1 MIHKQQEIHMAH
13 WTQQIT
19 ETYRALQEAELLQV
33 ELAKAK
39 LLIAQLSE
47 EKKIV
52 GERPEKG
59 PHVREQKPKIYVKGK
74 DGNYEP
80 KPIPTQQQNT
90 SPQSTNEQAQYI
102 FSLENAVIALAE
114 LSEGR
119 LGDAVAAIKVR
130 IKQAFG
136 GPSPKQIEQKK
147 RNDEYWKAARALPPA
162 PEDSRSWP
170 IGSYYYPDSAS
181 GASGTK
187 NEQTEYI
194 SSLENTVIA
203 LAESMNMSVEE
214 LIEGEKRNIRLQKAL
229 QKAGDN
235 VRIGNTKL
243 AAMDSHI
250 RDVAT
255 TQGGSAGQAA
265 SNALYRQK
273 GKTKS
278 AVSQAIEK
286 STKLSA
292 ALDTSTNQVRNSRA
306 ARVARGS
313 FSDSPNEQ
321 RQADRVRSI
330 GNEPKE
336 RNWRAAT
343 STDSLAAQGK
353 LPAKKF
359 GSPGDQRTNLS
370 AMRSDA
376 YAARLKHAEAQST
389 AAKAR
394 NQANRPV

>member
-1 MIHKQQEIHMAH
+1 MAYLLKVWMRKKIHKQQEIHMAH
-13 WTQQIT
+13 WTQQIA
-19 ETYRALQEAELLQV
+19 EAYRALQEAELLQV

-47 EKKIV
+47 EKEIV
-52 GERPEKG
+52 GKRLEKG
-59 PHVREQKPKIYVKGK
+59 PHVRQQKPSIYVKGK

-80 KPIPTQQQNT
+80 TPIPTKQQNT

-102 FSLENAVIALAE
+102 SSLENA
-114 LSEGR
+114 
-119 LGDAVAAIKVR
+119 
-130 IKQAFG
+130 
-136 GPSPKQIEQKK
+136 
-147 RNDEYWKAARALPPA
+147 
-162 PEDSRSWP
+162 
-170 IGSYYYPDSAS
+170 
-181 GASGTK
+181 
-187 NEQTEYI
+187 
-194 SSLENTVIA
+194 VIA
-203 LAESMNMSVEE
+203 LAESMNMSVED
-214 LIEGEKRNIRLQKAL
+214 LLNEGEARNIRLQKAL

-235 VRIGNTKL
+235 IRIGNTKL
-243 AAMDSHI
+243 GAMDSHI

-255 TQGGSAGQAA
+255 TQGGPAGQAA

-321 RQADRVRSI
+321 RQANRIRSI

-353 LPAKKF
+353 LPVKEF
-359 GSPGDQRTNLS
+359 GSPVNQRMSLS
-370 AMRSDA
+370 AKRSDA

>member
-1 MIHKQQEIHMAH
+1 MDFVQRNLINE
-13 WTQQIT
+13 
-19 ETYRALQEAELLQV
+19 RNNLQV

-39 LLIAQLSE
+39 LVIAQLSE
-47 EKKIV
+47 
-52 GERPEKG
+52 GMLG
-59 PHVREQKPKIYVKGK
+59 
-74 DGNYEP
+74 
-80 KPIPTQQQNT
+80 
-90 SPQSTNEQAQYI
+90 
-102 FSLENAVIALAE
+102 NAVE
-114 LSEGR
+114 
-119 LGDAVAAIKVR
+119 KV
-130 IKQAFG
+130 KKAFG
-136 GPSPKQIEQKK
+136 KQTVTPRQNPANSPPK
-147 RNDEYWKAARALPPA
+147 
-162 PEDSRSWP
+162 DSRAWP
-170 IGSYYYPDSAS
+170 IGEYSYPDSA
-181 GASGTK
+181 GTK
-187 NEQTEYI
+187 NEVHEQAQYI
-194 SSLENTVIA
+194 SSLENAVIA
-203 LAESMNMSVEE
+203 LAESMNMSVKD
-214 LIEGEKRNIRLQKAL
+214 LLNEGERRNIRLRKAL

-243 AAMDSHI
+243 AAMDSHV

-265 SNALYRQK
+265 DNALYRQK
-273 GKTKS
+273 GKTKVG
-278 AVSQAIEK
+278 VSQAIEK
-286 STKLSA
+286 STKLHA
-292 ALDTSTNQVRNSRA
+292 ALDIGTNQVKNSRA

-321 RQADRVRSI
+321 RQADRIRSI

-376 YAARLKHAEAQST
+376 YAARSKHAEAQSD

-394 NQANRPV
+394 NNANKPV

>member
-1 MIHKQQEIHMAH
+1 MDFVQRNLINERNNL
-13 WTQQIT
+13 QI
-19 ETYRALQEAELLQV
+19 

-39 LLIAQLSE
+39 LLIAQL
-47 EKKIV
+47 
-52 GERPEKG
+52 
-59 PHVREQKPKIYVKGK
+59 
-74 DGNYEP
+74 N
-80 KPIPTQQQNT
+80 
-90 SPQSTNEQAQYI
+90 
-102 FSLENAVIALAE
+102 ENAHVNAVHDALDDAEKHYDPQHGPIGKSYRNDAIPHFKIARAALDAAKATGV
-114 LSEGR
+114 EGKHLDKANAR
-119 LGDAVAAIKVR
+119 YNEMMGMMPKEGHDYGPG
-130 IKQAFG
+130 FG
-136 GPSPKQIEQKK
+136 GVWVPK
-147 RNDEYWKAARALPPA
+147 
-162 PEDSRSWP
+162 
-170 IGSYYYPDSAS
+170 GSYD
-181 GASGTK
+181 
-187 NEQTEYI
+187 EQTEYI
-194 SSLENTVIA
+194 SSLENAVIA
-203 LAESMNMSVEE
+203 LAESMNMSVED
-214 LIEGEKRNIRLQKAL
+214 LLNEGEKRNIRLQKAL

-235 VRIGNTKL
+235 IRIGNTKL
-243 AAMDSHI
+243 GAMDSHI

-321 RQADRVRSI
+321 RQADRIRSI

-376 YAARLKHAEAQST
+376 YDARLKHAKAQSD
-389 AAKAR
+389 AARAR